1 MCDTLGMIKNGRAYF
16 AKNSDRSPNEIQVLE
31 YHPPRTGLS
40 GEVDVTYMSLPQ
52 APETHGVLL
61 SRPAWM
67 WGAEMG
73 VNDCGLCIG
82 NEAVFTLGRYGK
94 TGLTG
99 MDMVRLALERCSS
112 ASEARDL
119 IISLLEKYGQ
129 GGNCGFDH
137 DFYYDNAFLIM
148 DRKNLFVLETAG
160 REWVWKAYDKASI
173 SNRLSIGSDGD
184 AYAGGTAYDF
194 FRKHREPV
202 YTTFSGSAHRRSQTQ
217 CSLQT
222 AETAADFIAALQVH
236 DDGVTNPFAGDSVS
250 STCMHYGGMVGDHTT
265 ASMVV
270 DLDCTDPA
278 GGQRTLIWA
287 TGTSC
292 PCVSLFKPWIFG
304 TQPAAPVFT
313 PAVLQTGPQNGS
325 PEARIKAPAE
335 ARSYWLQAEAFR
347 RSLLGKALPQEF
359 YAERSQIQQ
368 AWIIEARRTSNAD
381 FPAFSAW
388 CLAQEKAFYEKWSAA
403 SLPDAPSVSRGF
415 LKRWEKKNAALEKR

>member
-1 MCDTLGMIKNGRAYF
+1 MCDTLGMIRNNRAYF

-40 GEVDVTYMSLPQ
+40 GQVKVTYMSLPQ
-52 APETHGVLL
+52 ASETHGVLL

-82 NEAVFTLGRYGK
+82 NEAVFTLGKYGK

-99 MDMVRLALERCSS
+99 MDMVRLALERCST
-112 ASEARDL
+112 ASEARGML
-119 IISLLEKYGQ
+119 ISLLEEYGQ

-148 DRKNLFVLETAG
+148 DRKELFVLETAG
-160 REWVWKAYDKASI
+160 KEWVWKAYDKASI
-173 SNRLSIGSDGD
+173 SNRLSIGTEGD
-184 AYAGGTAYDF
+184 AYSAGQAYDF
-194 FRKHREPV
+194 FKKHREPV

-222 AETAADFIAALQVH
+222 AETTADFMKALQTH
-236 DDGVTNPFAGDSVS
+236 DDGVTNPFAAGSVS
-250 STCMHYGGMVGDHTT
+250 SACMHYGGMVGDHTT
-265 ASMVV
+265 ASMVA
-270 DLDCTDPA
+270 DLNSPDPA
-278 GGQRTLIWA
+278 GGKRMLIWA

-304 TQPAAPVFT
+304 TTPSAPVYASSET
-313 PAVLQTGPQNGS
+313 EPTGS
-325 PEARIKAPAE
+325 AE

-347 RSLLGKALPQEF
+347 RSLLGKALPPQF
-359 YAERSQIQQ
+359 YTELAQIQQ
-368 AWIIEARRTSNAD
+368 AWLIEARRTSNAD

-388 CLAQEKAFYEKWSAA
+388 CLSQEKAFYEKWSAA
-403 SLPDAPSVSRGF
+403 DIPAAPSVSRSF
-415 LKRWEKKNAALEKR
+415 LKRWEKKNTVLEKK

>member
-1 MCDTLGMIKNGRAYF
+1 MCDTLGMIKNNRAYF

-40 GEVDVTYMSLPQ
+40 GQVNVTYMSLPQ
-52 APETHGVLL
+52 ASETHGVLL

-82 NEAVFTLGRYGK
+82 NEAVFTLGKYGK

-119 IISLLEKYGQ
+119 LISLLEEYGQ

-148 DRKNLFVLETAG
+148 DRKELFVLETAG
-160 REWVWKAYDKASI
+160 KKWVWKAYDKASI
-173 SNRLSIGSDGD
+173 SNRLSIGTEGD
-184 AYAGGTAYDF
+184 AYSAGKPYDF
-194 FRKHREPV
+194 FKKHREPL

-222 AETAADFIAALQVH
+222 AETTADFMKALQTH
-236 DDGVTNPFAGDSVS
+236 DDGVTNPFAGGSVS
-250 STCMHYGGMVGDHTT
+250 SACMHYGGMVGDHTT
-265 ASMVV
+265 ASMVA
-270 DLDCTDPA
+270 DLNSPDPA
-278 GGQRTLIWA
+278 GGKRMLIWA

-292 PCVSLFKPWIFG
+292 PCVSLFKPWVFG
-304 TQPAAPVFT
+304 TTPSAPVHAPSET
-313 PAVLQTGPQNGS
+313 EPTGS
-325 PEARIKAPAE
+325 AE

-347 RSLLGKALPQEF
+347 RSLLGKALPPQF
-359 YAERSQIQQ
+359 YTELAQIQQ
-368 AWIIEARRTSNAD
+368 AWLIEARRTSNAD

-388 CLAQEKAFYEKWSAA
+388 CLSQEKAFYEKWSAA
-403 SLPDAPSVSRGF
+403 DIPDAPSVSRSF
-415 LKRWEKKNAALEKR
+415 LKRWEKKNAALEKK

>member
-1 MCDTLGMIKNGRAYF
+1 MCDTLGMIKNGKAYF
-16 AKNSDRSPNEIQVLE
+16 AKNSDRSPNEIQILE

-40 GEVDVTYMSLPQ
+40 GQVKVTYMSLPQ
-52 APETHGVLL
+52 ASETHGVLL

-82 NEAVFTLGRYGK
+82 NEAVFTLGKYGK

-99 MDMVRLALERCSS
+99 MDMVRLALERCST
-112 ASEARDL
+112 ASEARDML
-119 IISLLEKYGQ
+119 ISLLAEYGQ

-148 DRKNLFVLETAG
+148 DRKELFVLETAG
-160 REWVWKAYDKASI
+160 KEWVWKAYDKASI
-173 SNRLSIGSDGD
+173 SNRLSIGTEGD
-184 AYAGGTAYDF
+184 AYSAGQAYDF
-194 FRKHREPV
+194 FKKHREPV

-222 AETAADFIAALQVH
+222 AETTADFMKALQTH
-236 DDGVTNPFAGDSVS
+236 DEGVTNPFAAGSVS
-250 STCMHYGGMVGDHTT
+250 SACMHYGGMVGDHTT
-265 ASMVV
+265 ASMVA
-270 DLDCTDPA
+270 DLNSPDPA
-278 GGQRTLIWA
+278 GGKRMLIWA

-304 TQPAAPVFT
+304 TTPSAPVYNPSET
-313 PAVLQTGPQNGS
+313 EATGS
-325 PEARIKAPAE
+325 AE

-347 RSLLGKALPQEF
+347 RSLLGKALPPQF
-359 YAERSQIQQ
+359 YTELAQIQQ
-368 AWIIEARRTSNAD
+368 AWLIEARRTSNAD

-388 CLAQEKAFYEKWSAA
+388 CLSQEKAFYEKWSAA
-403 SLPDAPSVSRGF
+403 DIPAAPSVSRSF
-415 LKRWEKKNAALEKR
+415 LKRWEKKNAVLEKK

>member
-1 MCDTLGMIKNGRAYF
+1 MCDTLGMIKNNRAYF

-40 GEVDVTYMSLPQ
+40 GQVKVTYMSLPQ
-52 APETHGVLL
+52 VSETHGVLL

-82 NEAVFTLGRYGK
+82 NEAVFTLGKYGK

-99 MDMVRLALERCSS
+99 MDMVRLALERCST

-119 IISLLEKYGQ
+119 LISLLEEYGQ

-148 DRKNLFVLETAG
+148 DRKELFVLETAG
-160 REWVWKAYDKASI
+160 KEWVWKAYDKASI
-173 SNRLSIGSDGD
+173 SNRLSIGTEGD
-184 AYAGGTAYDF
+184 SYSAGRAYDF
-194 FRKHREPV
+194 FKKHREPV

-222 AETAADFIAALQVH
+222 AETTADFMKALQTH
-236 DDGVTNPFAGDSVS
+236 DEGVTNPFAAGSVS
-250 STCMHYGGMVGDHTT
+250 SACMHYGGMVGDHTT
-265 ASMVV
+265 ASMVA
-270 DLDCTDPA
+270 DLNSPDPA
-278 GGQRTLIWA
+278 GGKRMLIWA

-304 TQPAAPVFT
+304 TTPSAPVYAPSET
-313 PAVLQTGPQNGS
+313 EPTGS
-325 PEARIKAPAE
+325 AE

-347 RSLLGKALPQEF
+347 RSLLGKALPPQF
-359 YAERSQIQQ
+359 YTELAQIQQ
-368 AWIIEARRTSNAD
+368 AWLIEARRTSNAD

-388 CLAQEKAFYEKWSAA
+388 CLSQEKAFYEKWSAA
-403 SLPDAPSVSRGF
+403 DIPAAPSVSRSF
-415 LKRWEKKNAALEKR
+415 LKRWEKKNAVLEKK

>member
-1 MCDTLGMIKNGRAYF
+1 MCDTLGMIRNNRAYF

-31 YHPPRTGLS
+31 YYPPRTGLS
-40 GEVDVTYMSLPQ
+40 GQVKVTYMSLPQ
-52 APETHGVLL
+52 ASETHGVLL

-82 NEAVFTLGRYGK
+82 NEAVFTLGKYGK

-99 MDMVRLALERCSS
+99 MDMVRLALERCST
-112 ASEARDL
+112 ASEAL
-119 IISLLEKYGQ
+119 AMLISLLEEYGQ

-148 DRKNLFVLETAG
+148 DRKELFVLETAG
-160 REWVWKAYDKASI
+160 KEWVWKAYDKTSI
-173 SNRLSIGSDGD
+173 SNRLSIGIEGD
-184 AYAGGTAYDF
+184 SYSSGKPYDF
-194 FRKHREPV
+194 FKKHREPV

-222 AETAADFIAALQVH
+222 AETTADFMKALQTH
-236 DDGVTNPFAGDSVS
+236 DEGVTNPFAAGSVS
-250 STCMHYGGMVGDHTT
+250 SACMHYGGMVGDHTT
-265 ASMVV
+265 ASMVA
-270 DLDCTDPA
+270 DLNSPDPA
-278 GGQRTLIWA
+278 GGKRMLIWA

-304 TQPAAPVFT
+304 TTPSAPVYAPSET
-313 PAVLQTGPQNGS
+313 EPTGS
-325 PEARIKAPAE
+325 AE

-347 RSLLGKALPQEF
+347 RSLLGKALPPQF
-359 YAERSQIQQ
+359 YTELAQIQQ
-368 AWIIEARRTSNAD
+368 AWLIEARRTSNED

-388 CLAQEKAFYEKWSAA
+388 CLSQEKAFYEKWSAA
-403 SLPDAPSVSRGF
+403 DIPAAPSVSRSF
-415 LKRWEKKNAALEKR
+415 LKRWEKKNTVLEKK